1 MSQRVLAEVVSQ
13 YLEVGAGRDED
24 FLAILGGYRSELEP
38 LLGIIRLLRSVL
50 VPVEPSAN
58 FAAALKAR
66 LITMPV
72 EELPPATPLYPNYPK
87 RLVLGAVAF
96 GSLVSAAAVYLIY
109 SRARMARA
117 A

>member
-38 LLGIIRLLRSVL
+38 LLGIIRLLKSVL
-50 VPVEPSAN
+50 VPVEPSAS

-72 EELPPATPLYPNYPK
+72 EELPPATPLYPK

>member
-13 YLEVGAGRDED
+13 FLEAGDGDEG
-24 FLAILGGYRSELEP
+24 FFAILAGHRAELEP
-38 LLGIIRLLRSVL
+38 LLGVIRLLKSVL
-50 VPVEPSAN
+50 VPVEPSEQ

-72 EELPPATPLYPNYPK
+72 EDLPPVTPPYLG
-87 RLVLGAVAF
+87 RLVFGAVAF
-96 GSLVSAAAVYLIY
+96 GSIVSAAAVYLIVTR
-109 SRARMARA
+109 SRTARA